1 VIGCAGL
8 AHADVPAPPV
18 EPPPEAEGGD
28 YSLEAADSLAE
39 GDLEL
44 AYGAGGKVGGASQRS
59 QRVRF
64 KSRGAGGT
72 LRDGSDPLAGGRLEA
87 PAAGGTVRLGRL
99 APRWGR
105 GLLLGATADPW
116 SRDATDRGT
125 SAAFRGRSGEGATY
139 ARDDGGFEMLTGR
152 FSRRR
157 LHGMR
162 ARSGPLGFGGIGT
175 HGEWQS
181 SAALEGDGMAAEWV
195 GDARGRWRAEGA
207 IDQIREGSSLALRV
221 RAGSAAFRSLAEPK
235 RSGPARALAA
245 TLERGDDSRRA
256 VVHGALWAFRPGVA
270 GARGALELAGRMG
283 QHALLAAGF
292 EEQHGP
298 RREPTLGATRPVGM
312 RQGLWAEWRGTTE
325 GLTLG
330 IRHELW
336 GERAWVRDAVRRAT
350 VVRAE
355 GDGPGGSGW
364 IVTHTLWRVRRGES
378 LYLPEADGDRL
389 TLRSLSG
396 AGDRTRLELR
406 VPALQGMARVSLALA
421 RSGGRGSPAVWSAEW
436 TRRSRGR
443 ARRAPR
449 RSRRRRATR
458 PERSTHEIRAAHEP
472 HHDRRLVRH
481 AGSRQSAG
489 SPGSEHH
496 PSGDRRA
503 GFRHAALH
511 PSGRR

>member
-1 VIGCAGL
+1 MTARWLAWLARLARLACLVIACAAL
-8 AHADVPAPPV
+8 AHAEAPAPAPPV
-18 EPPPEAEGGD
+18 EPPPEADGGD
-28 YSLEAADSLAE
+28 YSLESADSLAE

-139 ARDDGGFEMLTGR
+139 ARDDGGFEMLTGQ

-162 ARSGPLGFGGIGT
+162 ARRGPLGLGGLGT
-175 HGEWQS
+175 HGQWQS
-181 SAALEGDGMAAEWV
+181 SAALEGDGMAAEWA

-235 RSGPARALAA
+235 RSGPARALAV

-283 QHALLAAGF
+283 H
-292 EEQHGP
+292 
-298 RREPTLGATRPVGM
+298 
-312 RQGLWAEWRGTTE
+312 RG
-325 GLTLG
+325 
-330 IRHELW
+330 
-336 GERAWVRDAVRRAT
+336 V
-350 VVRAE
+350 
-355 GDGPGGSGW
+355 
-364 IVTHTLWRVRRGES
+364 
-378 LYLPEADGDRL
+378 LPAC
-389 TLRSLSG
+389 
-396 AGDRTRLELR
+396 
-406 VPALQGMARVSLALA
+406 
-421 RSGGRGSPAVWSAEW
+421 
-436 TRRSRGR
+436 
-443 ARRAPR
+443 
-449 RSRRRRATR
+449 
-458 PERSTHEIRAAHEP
+458 
-472 HHDRRLVRH
+472 
-481 AGSRQSAG
+481 
-489 SPGSEHH
+489 
-496 PSGDRRA
+496 
-503 GFRHAALH
+503 
-511 PSGRR
+511 